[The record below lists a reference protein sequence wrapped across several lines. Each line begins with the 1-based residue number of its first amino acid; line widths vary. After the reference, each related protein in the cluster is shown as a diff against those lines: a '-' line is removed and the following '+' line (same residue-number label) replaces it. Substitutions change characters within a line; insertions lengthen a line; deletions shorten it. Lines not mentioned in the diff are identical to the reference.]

1 MSLYINKTQFVSGAD
16 NIAVKTVDGADITNP
31 NNVVLGVTIPTITP
45 GQGYIFARI
54 GLKIAGVEDRIYSP
68 VKKINL

>member
-1 MSLYINKTQFVSGAD
+1 
-16 NIAVKTVDGADITNP
+16 VKTVNGADITNP
-31 NNVVLGVTIPTITP
+31 NNVVLGVTIPTNTQA
-45 GQGYIFARI
+45 QGYIFARI